1 MITTQI
7 NEQAD
12 MPNTYPMLMKHVE
25 YHDLIV
31 LFSGP
36 KIGTVV
42 SARES
47 SNHNIGDH
55 CDYWD
60 AISWEPFH
68 GTLELRNS

>member
-7 NEQAD
+7 NEQD
-12 MPNTYPMLMKHVE
+12 DYPNTYPMLMRHVE
-25 YHDLIV
+25 EHDLIV

-42 SARES
+42 SVRES
-47 SNHNIGDH
+47 SKHNIGDH

-60 AISWEPFH
+60 LISWEPFS
-68 GTLELRNS
+68 GTIELRNS